1 MSDPL
6 DPLTSLHASKRRRM
20 VTVPFWEW
28 YSEWERKLEERL
40 ARERR
45 EFLDQLRERQ
55 AMEEADKEAAEL
67 RDMSRPTWWR

>member
-1 MSDPL
+1 
-6 DPLTSLHASKRRRM
+6 M

-55 AMEEADKEAAEL
+55 AMEEAEKEAAEL
-67 RDMSRPTWWR
+67 RDVSRPTWW